1 MRHDQLYSM
10 TLDSTCNTAKG
21 TGMAN
26 VFEEVQLVKASP
38 YLVDDFRNICTILT
52 LVGRPKL
59 LHLHDARSL
68 LLQSAAHVSEVS
80 VSLINPLA
88 LFISLHVASRVPT
101 D

>member
-1 MRHDQLYSM
+1 M

-26 VFEEVQLVKASP
+26 VFEEVQLVKASRF
-38 YLVDDFRNICTILT
+38 LVGDFRNIYGKLT

-59 LHLHDARSL
+59 LHAHDARSL
-68 LLQSAAHVSEVS
+68 LLQSFAHVSEVS
-80 VSLINPLA
+80 VSLINPSA
-88 LFISLHVASRVPT
+88 LFISLHVSSRVPT

>member
-1 MRHDQLYSM
+1 MVFS
-10 TLDSTCNTAKG
+10 
-21 TGMAN
+21 GMYA
-26 VFEEVQLVKASP
+26 E
-38 YLVDDFRNICTILT
+38 LT